1 MVNLKINGR
10 DVSVKEGTTLLDAA
24 KSIGE
29 TIPTL
34 CYLKDINEIG
44 ACRVCVVEVEGTER
58 CVTAC
63 NNFVEEGMVVYT
75 NSRKVRTTRKTNVKL
90 ILSQHDYKCGTCIR
104 SGNCTLQSLANELN
118 ISEMPYQFPHEHQNR
133 HSYRYGKGIQDI
145 VHR

>member
-10 DVSVKEGTTLLDAA
+10 DVSVKEGTTILDAA

-63 NNFVEEGMVVYT
+63 NNFVEEGMVVYKLQEGAY
-75 NSRKVRTTRKTNVKL
+75 NQKDQCKVDT
-90 ILSQHDYKCGTCIR
+90 
-104 SGNCTLQSLANELN
+104 
-118 ISEMPYQFPHEHQNR
+118 FPA
-133 HSYRYGKGIQDI
+133 
-145 VHR
+145 

>member
-10 DVSVKEGTTLLDAA
+10 DVSVKEGTTILDAA

-63 NNFVEEGMVVYT
+63 NNFVAVINLRLFFVLSTKMETTVSIREMDVLLLPRHILFFRQSSERSWHLWYGSRNDCPVHNKQRSVY
-75 NSRKVRTTRKTNVKL
+75 K
-90 ILSQHDYKCGTCIR
+90 
-104 SGNCTLQSLANELN
+104 
-118 ISEMPYQFPHEHQNR
+118 
-133 HSYRYGKGIQDI
+133 
-145 VHR
+145 